1 MIFFLCQSKV
11 SFFPNIVLIVFYHI
25 CQKNA
30 RLFLRNKMNFSCIH
44 VHIVIQ
50 QIKKRKMMRM
60 TEEKNQMRVPH
71 NIVMNDRKNLSLTGV
86 EEVLSCDEEIVSVR
100 TSMGELTISGM
111 KLHIG
116 SFNRASGELKL
127 DGTVKELVYA
137 DIDPQRRGFFGRLL
151 R

>member
-1 MIFFLCQSKV
+1 
-11 SFFPNIVLIVFYHI
+11 
-25 CQKNA
+25 
-30 RLFLRNKMNFSCIH
+30 
-44 VHIVIQ
+44 
-50 QIKKRKMMRM
+50 MMRM

-71 NIVMNDRKNLSLTGV
+71 NIVMNDRKSLSLTGV
-86 EEVLSCDEEIVSVR
+86 EEVLNCDEEIVSVR

-116 SFNRASGELKL
+116 SFNRANGELKL